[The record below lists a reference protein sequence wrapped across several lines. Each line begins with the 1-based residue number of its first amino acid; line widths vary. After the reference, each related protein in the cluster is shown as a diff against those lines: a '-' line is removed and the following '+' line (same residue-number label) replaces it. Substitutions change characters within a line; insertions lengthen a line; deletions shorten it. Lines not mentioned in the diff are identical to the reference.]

1 MKTKIL
7 MALAAVVVAGCSS
20 NKENATGPG
29 SMADFKAKAGDRV
42 HFDFDESCI
51 TREAKATLASQ
62 ATWLKANASKKAT
75 VIGKCDERG
84 TREYN
89 IALGQRRAENART
102 VLEADGVT
110 ADRLSVVSYGKDR
123 PEVPN
128 ATTDAEHAQNRVA
141 LTEIAG

>member
-7 MALAAVVVAGCSS
+7 MAVAAVVVAGCSS

-42 HFDFDESCI
+42 HYNFDEACI
-51 TREAKATLASQ
+51 TPEAKAILGAQ
-62 ATWLKANASKKAT
+62 AAWLKENATKKAT
-75 VIGKCDERG
+75 LIGKCDERG

-89 IALGQRRAENART
+89 IALGQRRAENAKT
-102 VLEADGVT
+102 VVEAGGI
-110 ADRLSVVSYGKDR
+110 AGDRLSVVSYGKDR

-128 ATTDAEHAQNRVA
+128 ATNDAEHAQNRVTI
-141 LTEIAG
+141 TEIAG